1 MKSHKVILLG
11 GKNNRRILN
20 VFNDRTMVTVPV
32 PAKDWHAP
40 SFLEPKEPAKPEPM
54 VTETYIQRHFRC
66 GEFKFSWWCLQEL
79 NPQECLL
86 CFTYPYGCNEIVA
99 IRRELPHADKH
110 RSIPIPHGWKQNVRK
125 DPTQLLDQHSI
136 EAVRRYEDRN
146 RK

>member
-11 GKNNRRILN
+11 GKNNRRIVS
-20 VFNDRTMVTVPV
+20 VFEGRSSISLPV
-32 PAKDWHAP
+32 KPKLAFGEIVELPAPPPKQ
-40 SFLEPKEPAKPEPM
+40 LEM
-54 VTETYIQRHFRC
+54 ETYILRHFRC
-66 GEFKFSWWCLQEL
+66 GEFKFSWYCLRDL

-99 IRRELPHADKH
+99 IRRELPRADKH